1 MRFVGDAET
10 RGAWLDFCAAAEAA
24 AAARK
29 DPQIALPV
37 IAARYEALSDVE
49 RGVVD
54 LLFIEQLTPNEP
66 AADDPW
72 FMGENARWLSLF
84 MIRKFRIASA
94 LPALRVLADWLET
107 QDTPGAPYEWATV
120 NRAVG
125 KLVEG

>member
-1 MRFVGDAET
+1 MSDADT
-10 RGAWLDFCAAAEAA
+10 RGAWLHFCATAEAD

-37 IAARYEALSDVE
+37 IAARYEALSDAE

-54 LLFIEQLTPNEP
+54 LLLVEQLAPNEP
-66 AADDPW
+66 AAGDPW
-72 FMGENARWLSLF
+72 YTGENERWLSLF
-84 MIRKFRIASA
+84 LIREYRIAAA

-107 QDTPGAPYEWATV
+107 QDTPGAPYEWARV
-120 NRAVG
+120 NGAVG